1 MPDVEL
7 NWLLDDLAQRVS
19 HIEQVLMLSRDGLAV
34 GSSSGLG
41 REDAERLSAIAAG
54 FQSLGRGAAE
64 YLTADRVRQIIVEM
78 SGKFLFITASGEHGC
93 LAVVT
98 AEGADLGMVAYEMAM
113 VANRVSGF
121 MPAPRRSLQHNA
133 SGKL

>member
-7 NWLLDDLAQRVS
+7 NWLLDDLAQRVT

-34 GSSSGLG
+34 GASSALG
-41 REDAERLSAIAAG
+41 KEDAERLAAIAAG

-64 YLTADRVRQIIVEM
+64 YLIADQVRQIIVEM
-78 SGKFLFITASGEHGC
+78 SGKFLFITSAGQHGC

-98 AEGADLGMVAYEMAM
+98 AAGADLGMVAYEMAM
-113 VANRVSGF
+113 VAKRVSGF
-121 MPAPRRSLQHNA
+121 MPRPRRSLQPHV
-133 SGKL
+133 SGNL